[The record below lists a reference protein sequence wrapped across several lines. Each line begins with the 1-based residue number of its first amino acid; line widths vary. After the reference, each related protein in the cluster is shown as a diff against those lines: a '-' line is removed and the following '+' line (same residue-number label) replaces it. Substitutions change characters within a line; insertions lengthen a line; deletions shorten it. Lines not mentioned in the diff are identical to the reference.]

1 MAPKNMLAQEEEA
14 KAFHLRDEPKM
25 PQVAEVLGSSVDTA
39 INADDRADSIENH
52 CT

>member
-25 PQVAEVLGSSVDTA
+25 PQVVEVLGSSVDTA

>member
-25 PQVAEVLGSSVDTA
+25 PQLVEVIGSSVDTA

>member
-1 MAPKNMLAQEEEA
+1 MPPKHMLAQEKEA

-25 PQVAEVLGSSVDTA
+25 PQVVEVLGSSVDTA